1 MITFK
6 TTDEKILCFFSAAAS
21 LGGQLLLS
29 CYSKETNQNI
39 SLCFY
44 RKVRAKERPEAR
56 NKETMHL
63 GDHQGVPRGQP
74 NHARVTPESLP
85 SHGKHM

>member
-6 TTDEKILCFFSAAAS
+6 ATDEKLPCFFSAAAS

-29 CYSKETNQNI
+29 CCSKETNQNI
-39 SLCFY
+39 SLRFY
-44 RKVRAKERPEAR
+44 RRVPAKEQPEAR
-56 NKETMHL
+56 NKETLHL
-63 GDHQGVPRGQP
+63 SDHQGVPRGQP
-74 NHARVTPESLP
+74 DHARVTPESLP